1 VSSPAR
7 TALDVNEG
15 EAPVVQGVEEV
26 ADGDRDV
33 ASRSM
38 ARRATKRYPGLA
50 GNHRWSSAEARACTV
65 CVRIDDLM
73 HGSAEKLVREMRQS
87 IG

>member
-1 VSSPAR
+1 LVVGGGTGVDDGEVLEVPGGD
-7 TALDVNEG
+7 ALD
-15 EAPVVQGVEEV
+15 
-26 ADGDRDV
+26 DG
-33 ASRSM
+33 
-38 ARRATKRYPGLA
+38 ARGIM
-50 GNHRWSSAEARACTV
+50 AEAITLAAYTNACRSDDGKRLETRACTV